1 MVSEQVTL
9 KDDKGHAEEWHG
21 FQRQAFGAPSLG
33 KEKPGQPSSRGRG
46 TLSRQVKRPNP
57 NRAGPK
63 DTAPRP
69 WPKTR
74 ATCPT
79 WPGTWAPTD
88 LGHSEVTG
96 NPSLPAADK
105 GGEKGDVG
113 SASVRPGS
121 HVSQAASRQRRTGAE
136 SRQEEGLGSAAGT
149 GREEGSP
156 APRAPRAPRASSA
169 SPAPPGA
176 SGFPSL
182 TFTATL
188 GNVRLAA
195 LLPRKSR
202 TSGIQVLSCFF
213 FFFSFSKVMYKLIK
227 ENPPNL
233 MAQRKKKTHSGALCI
248 SPCFSCRCT
257 G

>member
-1 MVSEQVTL
+1 MTL

-33 KEKPGQPSSRGRG
+33 KEKPGQPSPRGGG
-46 TLSRQVKRPNP
+46 TLSRQVKHPNP

-156 APRAPRAPRASSA
+156 APRAPRAPRAMSPRTARRLRLSLLDLHSNLGERA
-169 SPAPPGA
+169 LSSPAA
-176 SGFPSL
+176 QEVQNLRDSGF
-182 TFTATL
+182 
-188 GNVRLAA
+188 
-195 LLPRKSR
+195 
-202 TSGIQVLSCFF
+202 VLFF
-213 FFFSFSKVMYKLIK
+213 FFFF
-227 ENPPNL
+227 
-233 MAQRKKKTHSGALCI
+233 HSLK
-248 SPCFSCRCT
+248 
-257 G
+257 

>member
-33 KEKPGQPSSRGRG
+33 KEKPGQPSSRGGG
-46 TLSRQVKRPNP
+46 TLSRQVKHPNP

-113 SASVRPGS
+113 SASVPP
-121 HVSQAASRQRRTGAE
+121 ASVG
-136 SRQEEGLGSAAGT
+136 
-149 GREEGSP
+149 
-156 APRAPRAPRASSA
+156 
-169 SPAPPGA
+169 
-176 SGFPSL
+176 
-182 TFTATL
+182 
-188 GNVRLAA
+188 
-195 LLPRKSR
+195 
-202 TSGIQVLSCFF
+202 QVLSHGRRRAWGQQQGRGER
-213 FFFSFSKVMYKLIK
+213 K
-227 ENPPNL
+227 EAPHPGHPGHPGPPPRVPHRP
-233 MAQRKKKTHSGALCI
+233 APQAF
-248 SPCFSCRCT
+248 PP
-257 G
+257 